1 MCGRFA
7 QISPAHILRKIF
19 RLLADLPE
27 IPPRYNIA
35 PGQNIY
41 VIRDIV
47 IREEQQQ
54 TSETPEFKRELS
66 QLKWGLIPF
75 WAEDSKIGSRFINAR
90 AESAAKKEAYRVSFR
105 NRRCLI
111 PADGFYEWETQFKGR
126 KQPFFVRPKND
137 QPFALAGLWDR
148 WEDPMG
154 GTVIE
159 SCTILT
165 TEANELLKPIHKRM
179 PAIISPDNYDLW
191 LNPTMNRP
199 DRLNPLLQP
208 FESSAMIIYPVSS
221 YANNSQNEG
230 PKCIKKQKGI
240 GKQQKLF

>member
-19 RLLADLPE
+19 QLMDDLPE

-47 IREEQQQ
+47 IREEQQI
-54 TSETPEFKRELS
+54 SEPPEIRRNLS
-66 QLKWGLIPF
+66 RLKWGLIPF
-75 WAEDSKIGSRFINAR
+75 WAEDPKIGPHLVNAR
-90 AESAAKKEAYRVSFR
+90 AETVSNKEAYRVPFK
-105 NRRCLI
+105 NRRCLV
-111 PADGFYEWETQFKGR
+111 PADGFYEWETDPKGR
-126 KQPFFVRPKND
+126 KQPFFVRPKTK

-148 WEDPMG
+148 WKSSE
-154 GTVIE
+154 GTVID

-165 TEANELLKPIHKRM
+165 TEANESLKLIHERM
-179 PAIISPDNYDLW
+179 PAIIDPANFDLW
-191 LNPTMNRP
+191 LDPIINNPDQLTT
-199 DRLNPLLQP
+199 LLQP
-208 FESSAMIIYPVSS
+208 YDSSKITVYPVSS
-221 YANNSQNEG
+221 FVNNSKNEG
-230 PKCIKKQKGI
+230 PKCIEKVKGV